1 MLLNERGI
9 GIKLF
14 LRSLVWL
21 AAGLPALLVTPP
33 AAGQDGD
40 AIPFISVAPDPA
52 YVSADTALA
61 EYLRK
66 AAKMTFS
73 RSRPATYHNA
83 IEEVVRHGD
92 AHSPYVARLTPYAC
106 VVAALQG
113 ARFEILATYSSRA
126 TRALTYNSYF
136 AVRADRADFSFSAEP
151 NLREVT
157 EFLARE
163 PRAFFFHD
171 KFSTSSYFIPLHYF
185 RTQGIFHTEPG
196 QPSGRLIPIE
206 VGQLEQG
213 MGSSDLVRAVA
224 RGQTDD
230 GRKVDIAAVWDG
242 TKTKFADDPAA
253 KALRFIRIDAVLP
266 NDLLVASAELSA
278 QKIEALRKAIQG
290 MRCGDLD
297 FAGDFECWVD
307 INDAP
312 EAREALA
319 SLRRLAAAQPA
330 PVTVRIALTARDGQA
345 ARDHAPYLE
354 AARQAVRLAG
364 TEFVL
369 FDPDYHSWA
378 DLDWK
383 LELIHDGA
391 LKLTSIV
398 NGVDQKKVEPQIF
411 RISFA
416 DAQEELTRRIVT
428 VIHTRLNR
436 IRYLWPFENRVPTV
450 LRDVGFA
457 LEPGS
462 RVTVQK
468 ITWIDPEKNEFAR
481 GDDFEAEVT
490 VADFHKFQLEDK
502 PFPKLLNQDLD
513 IDPMS
518 NSAYRVI
525 LVRPTTEKPLFRYLT
540 VALVVLFGLGG
551 TAAAVDLYRARGTPK
566 P

>member
-1 MLLNERGI
+1 MLLNQRWMD
-9 GIKLF
+9 IKLF
-14 LRSLVWL
+14 LRALIWL
-21 AAGLPALLVTPP
+21 AAGLPALVVTSS
-33 AAGQDGD
+33 AAGQD
-40 AIPFISVAPDPA
+40 AVPFISVAPDPA
-52 YVSADTALA
+52 YVSADAALA

-92 AHSPYVARLTPYAC
+92 ANSPYVARLTPYAC

-113 ARFEILATYSSRA
+113 AKFEILATYSSRA

-136 AVRADRADFSFSAEP
+136 VVKADRADFSFSANP
-151 NLREVT
+151 NLREIT
-157 EFLARE
+157 EFLSKA
-163 PRAFFFHD
+163 PRAFFYHD

-185 RTQGIFHTEPG
+185 RTQGIFNLERGLH
-196 QPSGRLIPIE
+196 SDRLIPIE
-206 VGQLEQG
+206 VSQLEPKG
-213 MGSSDLVRAVA
+213 AGSTDLVHAVA
-224 RGQTDD
+224 KGITKD
-230 GRKVDIAAVWDG
+230 GKKVDIAAVWDG
-242 TKTKFADDPAA
+242 TMTKFADDPA
-253 KALRFIRIDAVLP
+253 LRFIRLDAVLP
-266 NDLLVASAELSA
+266 NDLLVASTALST
-278 QKIEALRKAIQG
+278 QKIDDLRTAIQE
-290 MRCGDLD
+290 MRCGELD

-330 PVTVRIALTARDGQA
+330 PVTVRIALAARDGQA
-345 ARDHAPYLE
+345 ARDQVAYLE

-457 LEPGS
+457 LPPGS
-462 RVTVQK
+462 RVTLQK
-468 ITWIDPEKNEFAR
+468 ITWLHPEKNEFAR

-490 VADFHKFQLEDK
+490 LADFHKFQLDGES
-502 PFPKLLNQDLD
+502 FPKLLNQDLD

-525 LVRPTTEKPLFRYLT
+525 LMRPTAEKPLFRYLT

>member
-1 MLLNERGI
+1 MLLNQRGMD
-9 GIKLF
+9 IKLF
-14 LRSLVWL
+14 LRALVWL
-21 AAGLPALLVTPP
+21 AAGLPALVVAPP
-33 AAGQDGD
+33 AAGQDAD
-40 AIPFISVAPDPA
+40 AIPFISVAPDEE
-52 YVSADTALA
+52 YESADATLV
-61 EYLRK
+61 EHLRK
-66 AAKMTFS
+66 AARMTFS

-92 AHSPYVARLTPYAC
+92 ANSTYVARLTPYAC

-113 ARFEILATYSSRA
+113 AKFEILATYSSRA

-136 AVRADRADFSFSAEP
+136 VVKAGRADFSFSANP

-157 EFLARE
+157 EFLAKA
-163 PRAFFFHD
+163 PRAFFYHD

-185 RTQGIFHTEPG
+185 RTQGIFNLERG
-196 QPSGRLIPIE
+196 LRSGRLIPIM
-206 VGQLEQG
+206 VDQLGQG
-213 MGSSDLVRAVA
+213 TGSSDLVRAVA
-224 RGQTDD
+224 RGTTED
-230 GRKVDIAAVWDG
+230 GKKVDIAAVWDG
-242 TKTKFADDPAA
+242 TRTKFADDPA
-253 KALRFIRIDAVLP
+253 LRFIRLDAVLP
-266 NDLLVASAELSA
+266 NDLLVASTALPT
-278 QKIEALRKAIQG
+278 QKIDHLRKAIQD
-290 MRCGDLD
+290 MRCDELD

-330 PVTVRIALTARDGQA
+330 PVTVRIALAARDGQA
-345 ARDHAPYLE
+345 ARDQVAYLE

-398 NGVDQKKVEPQIF
+398 NGVDQKKVEPQVF

-428 VIHTRLNR
+428 VIHTRLHR

-457 LEPGS
+457 LPPGS
-462 RVTVQK
+462 RVTVQE
-468 ITWIDPEKNEFAR
+468 INWINPEKK
-481 GDDFEAEVT
+481 G
-490 VADFHKFQLEDK
+490 
-502 PFPKLLNQDLD
+502 LD
-513 IDPMS
+513 
-518 NSAYRVI
+518 VG
-525 LVRPTTEKPLFRYLT
+525 
-540 VALVVLFGLGG
+540 VVL
-551 TAAAVDLYRARGTPK
+551 
-566 P
+566 